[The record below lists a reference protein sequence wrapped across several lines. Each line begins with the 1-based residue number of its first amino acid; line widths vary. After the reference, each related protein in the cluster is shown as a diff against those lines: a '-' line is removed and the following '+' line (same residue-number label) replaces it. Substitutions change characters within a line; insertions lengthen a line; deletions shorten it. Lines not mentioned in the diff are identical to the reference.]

1 MILSAKPG
9 VPPIDA
15 EWIIH
20 TDGATLGK
28 SPSAVG
34 SAALTVWVNGMV
46 YHAET
51 HQKIRTSNNEIEF
64 FALLRALMWCDKHYI
79 DNIDIY
85 TDSMLLQ
92 QWSEGIAKLKN
103 KDIRRLGDDCYAFR
117 NRIDFRVHWVPREEE
132 KQQFTDYISKLGL
145 LSDVRMATL
154 QQHKLLI
161 GAYYENP
168 N

>member
-1 MILSAKPG
+1 MILSSKPG

-15 EWIIH
+15 KWIIH

-51 HQKIRTSNNEIEF
+51 HQKIKTSNNEIEF
-64 FALLRALMWCDKHYI
+64 FALLRALMWCDAHYI
-79 DNIDIY
+79 SDIDIY

-92 QWSEGIAKLKN
+92 QWGQGIAKLKN
-103 KDIRRLGDDCYAFR
+103 KAIRRLGDDCYAFR
-117 NRIDFRVHWVPREEE
+117 SRIDYRVHWVPREEE

-145 LSDVRMATL
+145 LSDVRMATV
-154 QQHKLLI
+154 QQHKVLI